1 MRMAFAVGQWQGI
14 SPAMLK
20 NSYAGRELRAG
31 IPRIAEKG
39 IPSPLII
46 SSPLADFS
54 VRGSAERRQ
63 VYRGNP
69 MVSII
74 LQFPCKGDT
83 LTYKISISLELRDA
97 GQLSH
102 IGCQ

>member
-1 MRMAFAVGQWQGI
+1 
-14 SPAMLK
+14 
-20 NSYAGRELRAG
+20 
-31 IPRIAEKG
+31 
-39 IPSPLII
+39 
-46 SSPLADFS
+46 
-54 VRGSAERRQ
+54 
-63 VYRGNP
+63 